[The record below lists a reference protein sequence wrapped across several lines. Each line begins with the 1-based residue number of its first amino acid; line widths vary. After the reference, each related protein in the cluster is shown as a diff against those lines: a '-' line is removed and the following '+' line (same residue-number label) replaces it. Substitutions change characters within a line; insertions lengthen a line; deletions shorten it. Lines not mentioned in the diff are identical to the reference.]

1 MTDESQGK
9 IENRSGKT
17 NEKDPVT
24 LDSICK
30 EVILRDELFRRNWSR
45 KYEQLSGDFFKKV
58 LAEECKKE
66 GFPADTFQYK
76 PPDDAIKRS
85 PILLKPSPS
94 IPRTTSGMI
103 GLRSSHPQYNLEFTG
118 RWYISPKQ
126 TIEPPVEP
134 DEFRVRQQRFIFLG

>member
-94 IPRTTSGMI
+94 IPRTTSG
-103 GLRSSHPQYNLEFTG
+103 